1 MVITTST
8 LRPLLANGYHLMF
21 FWTGNTGI
29 HRRSPPLLEIIL
41 RASLATSFSQG
52 IPISPRENAL
62 ISLGKMEIPWKNEV
76 AKLALIGKRKK
87 KLFPQDVNTEFSYF
101 TRILHAICSS
111 FALFNLYESAG
122 TAHWNDVHP
131 VVMTT

>member
-1 MVITTST
+1 MVITTSA

-87 KLFPQDVNTEFSYF
+87 NYF
-101 TRILHAICSS
+101 HKMSTRNSATSLGYYMLSALVLLYLICM
-111 FALFNLYESAG
+111 NLLVLLTGMMSIR
-122 TAHWNDVHP
+122 W
-131 VVMTT
+131 